1 MGYLLRCS
9 LGVQNGVPT
18 RPTGSASRRNGSA
31 SRREGPGGERK
42 VVSLIIPADRVFFIF
57 LFFGGGVLGG
67 FGVFGA
73 L

>member
-9 LGVQNGVPT
+9 LGVP
-18 RPTGSASRRNGSA
+18 GSASRRVPGSASRRAGSA

-57 LFFGGGVLGG
+57 LFFGGGVLGV